1 MATYERTGISMEIT
15 VTVGHDV
22 AGYVDIRA
30 HMDVSTFAL
39 RFDQNEA
46 LELAMLLVKHAT
58 ASGTRKVA

>member
-1 MATYERTGISMEIT
+1 MEIT